1 MLGQAL
7 LLMLTDKS
15 LLDVPSMAINLNN
28 MSGSSDFQ
36 LLVIV
41 ACDLLTHSSYMK
53 CNWLSRRRL
62 IKKAM

>member
-41 ACDLLTHSSYMK
+41 ACDLLTFH
-53 CNWLSRRRL
+53 
-62 IKKAM
+62 I